1 MTDPDIKAQIEA
13 QLAEGSCAA
22 SELIA
27 LQVIGDSMEP
37 EFKDGAIV
45 VIDQDAV
52 IRDRVYVMAMIEGG
66 LVLRLL
72 VIEDGRYFIE
82 PLNEAYMHERQEID
96 QSALKGVIVQQ
107 TPPKG
112 RRKDRIIYTYD
123 KTN

>member
-1 MTDPDIKAQIEA
+1 MSDTDLKAQIETELA
-13 QLAEGSCAA
+13 QGSCAA

-37 EFKDGAIV
+37 EFKHGAIV

-52 IRDRVYVMAMIEGG
+52 IRDQVYVLVMIEGG
-66 LVLRLL
+66 LALRQLL
-72 VIEDGRYFIE
+72 IDNQRYIIQ
-82 PLNEAYMHERQEID
+82 PLNKAYEHERQEVS

-112 RRKDRIIYTYD
+112 RRKDRIIYTYED
-123 KTN
+123 

>member
-13 QLAEGSCAA
+13 ELAQGSCAA

-52 IRDRVYVMAMIEGG
+52 IRDRVYVLVMLEGG
-66 LVLRLL
+66 LSLRQLR
-72 VIEDGRYFIE
+72 IENDRYFIQ
-82 PLNEAYMHERQEID
+82 PLNEAYMHERQEVE
-96 QSALKGVIVQQ
+96 QSALKGVIIQQ

-112 RRKDRIIYTYD
+112 RRKDRITYTYES
-123 KTN
+123 

>member
-1 MTDPDIKAQIEA
+1 MADSDIKAQIEA
-13 QLAEGSCAA
+13 QLAQGSCAA

-37 EFKDGAIV
+37 EFRDGAIV

-52 IRDRVYVMAMIEGG
+52 IRDRVYVLALIEGG
-66 LVLRLL
+66 LVLRQL
-72 VIEDGRYFIE
+72 VIEEERYFIQ
-82 PLNEAYMHERQEID
+82 PLNEAYMHERQEVE

-112 RRKDRIIYTYD
+112 RRRDRIIYTYES
-123 KTN
+123 

>member
-13 QLAEGSCAA
+13 ELAQGSCAA

-52 IRDRVYVMAMIEGG
+52 IRDRVYVLVMLEGG
-66 LVLRLL
+66 LSLRQLR
-72 VIEDGRYFIE
+72 IENDRYFIQ
-82 PLNEAYMHERQEID
+82 PLNEAYMHERQEVE
-96 QSALKGVIVQQ
+96 QSALKGVIIQQ

-112 RRKDRIIYTYD
+112 RRKDRITYTYE
-123 KTN
+123 N

>member
-1 MTDPDIKAQIEA
+1 MPDSNIKAQIET
-13 QLAEGSCAA
+13 QLAQGSCAA

-52 IRDRVYVMAMIEGG
+52 IRDRVYVLVMMEGG
-66 LVLRLL
+66 LALRQLL
-72 VIEDGRYFIE
+72 IENGCYIIQ
-82 PLNEAYMHERQEID
+82 PLNEAYIHERQEVP

-112 RRKDRIIYTYD
+112 RRKDRITYTY
-123 KTN
+123 TR

>member
-1 MTDPDIKAQIEA
+1 MSDTDIKVQIEA
-13 QLAEGSCAA
+13 QLAQGSCAA

-52 IRDRVYVMAMIEGG
+52 IRDRVYVLAMIDGG
-66 LVLRLL
+66 LVLRQL
-72 VIEDGRYFIE
+72 VIEEQRYIIQ
-82 PLNEAYMHERQEID
+82 PLNETYMHERQEVP

-112 RRKDRIIYTYD
+112 RRKDRITYTYES
-123 KTN
+123 

>member
-1 MTDPDIKAQIEA
+1 MSDSDIKAQVEA
-13 QLAEGSCAA
+13 QLAQGSCAA

-52 IRDRVYVMAMIEGG
+52 IRDRVYVLVMIEGG
-66 LVLRLL
+66 LALRQLL
-72 VIEDGRYFIE
+72 IEDECYIIQ
-82 PLNEAYMHERQEID
+82 PLNEAYMHERQEVP

-107 TPPKG
+107 TPHKG
-112 RRKDRIIYTYD
+112 RRKDRIIYSYES
-123 KTN
+123 